1 MTEVSVRGRV
11 GPDTL
16 ADGAEA
22 KMRQGK
28 SAEQIVQE
36 LHGRWYESNYRGA
49 VFSGGMG
56 FTSIS
61 NATYTV
67 GTLGATATPVVGV
80 WNPASSAVN
89 LVILYATLGV
99 GVTALQATGAGPFV
113 WCVSTGNGVIS
124 TGAQP
129 LNRKTLALAGSA
141 ARDMTNVALTGLT
154 NNLVQRFASSL
165 GGGSNVQA
173 AFLQTQAGAVT
184 PQVSSVE
191 YIEGS
196 IIVPPGGVL
205 ALLAAATGVAH
216 SASSG
221 LVWEEVPV

>member
-1 MTEVSVRGRV
+1 MTEVAITGRV

-16 ADGAEA
+16 ADGAQA

-28 SAEQIVQE
+28 SAEMISTD
-36 LHGRWYESNYRGA
+36 LHGRFFEQNYRGY

-67 GTLGATATPVVGV
+67 ATLGNTATPVLGV
-80 WNPASSAVN
+80 WNPASSLVN
-89 LVILYATLGV
+89 LVILQATLGV
-99 GVTALQATGAGPFV
+99 GVTALQATGAGPFI
-113 WCVSTGNGVIS
+113 WCTSTGNGAL
-124 TGAQP
+124 TLGANP
-129 LNRKTLALAGSA
+129 LNRKSLVAAGSSA
-141 ARDMTNVALTGLT
+141 KDMTNAALTGLT
-154 NNLVQRFASSL
+154 NNLVQKFASGL

-173 AFLQTQAGAVT
+173 AFLATQVGAL
-184 PQVSSVE
+184 PPNIAFQE
-191 YIEGS
+191 IIDGA

-205 ALLAAATGVAH
+205 ALLSAATGVAH

-221 LVWEEVPV
+221 LLWEEVPL

>member
-1 MTEVSVRGRV
+1 MTEVAITGRV

-16 ADGAEA
+16 TDGAQA
-22 KMRQGK
+22 KLRQGK
-28 SAEQIVQE
+28 NAEAIVQE
-36 LHGRWYESNYRGA
+36 LHGRWYETNYRGNVYSA
-49 VFSGGMG
+49 GMG

-67 GTLGATATPVVGV
+67 ATLGNTCTPVVGV
-80 WNPASSAVN
+80 WNPTGTGVN

-99 GVTALQATGAGPFV
+99 GVTALQATGCGPFV
-113 WCVSTGNGVIS
+113 WCMSIGNGAIS

-129 LNRKTLALAGSA
+129 LSRSALTLTGSK

-191 YIEGS
+191 QLEGS
-196 IIVPPGGVL
+196 LIVPPGGVL

-216 SASSG
+216 SATSG
-221 LVWEEVPV
+221 LVWEEIPV